1 MITQAAK
8 TVFLTAQATSVI
20 CARAGESENFCMK
33 NRPLTREEL
42 RRVID
47 GRGNA
52 YRLPMTF
59 DFWRGA
65 MEIDTGKY
73 PGDIHSVFVNA
84 PAPITGHELDPGFK
98 WVNIDRVQ
106 NSGNAALDAQ
116 CFFEMEDIDEVLAHF
131 PSPLS
136 PAAYV
141 SASPRLPGDNSY
153 RLANWWYCL
162 FERHWSLRGMENA
175 LCDFYE
181 YPDEVHKFYRALTD
195 FYKVLIA
202 KMGDEYGCDG
212 VFTSDDIGTQTS
224 PFFSLEVFR
233 EFFKPYYKEP
243 IDTAHAHG
251 MHFWLH
257 TCGNIEPFIP
267 DFIEIGLDVLHPI
280 QKYTMEEKSIA
291 ERYGDKIC
299 IWAGFDVQCTIP
311 YGTPEDCEREIKYL
325 IDTYARK
332 DGRLILTFGNSL
344 TPDTPP
350 ESLEAVLK
358 TALEYGEQKVQSFCK
373 TDL

>member
-8 TVFLTAQATSVI
+8 AVFLTAQATSVI
-20 CARAGESENFCMK
+20 CARAGESEDFCIK

-42 RRVID
+42 RRVIN

-84 PAPITGHELDPGFK
+84 PAPITGHELDPDFK

-116 CFFEMEDIDEVLAHF
+116 CFFEMEDINEVLAHF

-136 PAAYV
+136 P
-141 SASPRLPGDNSY
+141 
-153 RLANWWYCL
+153 
-162 FERHWSLRGMENA
+162 
-175 LCDFYE
+175 
-181 YPDEVHKFYRALTD
+181 
-195 FYKVLIA
+195 
-202 KMGDEYGCDG
+202 
-212 VFTSDDIGTQTS
+212 
-224 PFFSLEVFR
+224 
-233 EFFKPYYKEP
+233 
-243 IDTAHAHG
+243 
-251 MHFWLH
+251 
-257 TCGNIEPFIP
+257 
-267 DFIEIGLDVLHPI
+267 
-280 QKYTMEEKSIA
+280 
-291 ERYGDKIC
+291 
-299 IWAGFDVQCTIP
+299 
-311 YGTPEDCEREIKYL
+311 CEREIKYL
-325 IDTYARK
+325 IDIYARK